1 MPINVMADDK
11 DPLFVMTSLSD
22 HRSGPQG
29 VDGHGGLHYQPHHH
43 QLHHHQELVDGG
55 VGVHQQLQQ
64 NHGQQLHYLSSESFD
79 EDHQSTTSST
89 ESGSN
94 VNSAHRKD
102 HEFIPTR
109 MKTISA
115 SKPAADPKQFTR
127 IPSNPLLISA
137 QKQLM
142 QVWFDVCVW
151 PRKILSKVCSR
162 VSK

>member
-1 MPINVMADDK
+1 MICFDLNKRELPDLAIKEIPTCPIW
-11 DPLFVMTSLSD
+11 LFHEIFDYFWPKRVKNIRFLNEFKVYNLISF
-22 HRSGPQG
+22 Q
-29 VDGHGGLHYQPHHH
+29 
-43 QLHHHQELVDGG
+43 
-55 VGVHQQLQQ
+55 VHLQQ
-64 NHGQQLHYLSSESFD
+64 VQHGLHYLSSESFD

>member
-22 HRSGPQG
+22 HRPQG
-29 VDGHGGLHYQPHHH
+29 VDGHGGLHYPHH
-43 QLHHHQELVDGG
+43 HHHQEVDG
-55 VGVHQQLQQ
+55 VHLQQ
-64 NHGQQLHYLSSESFD
+64 HGLHYLSSESFD

-94 VNSAHRKD
+94 VAHRKD

-127 IPSNPLLISA
+127 VPSNPLLISA

-142 QVWFDVCVW
+142 QVFD
-151 PRKILSKVCSR
+151 LENNQY
-162 VSK
+162 